1 MCGAHKAA
9 KCVEDGNRRQGHL
22 AVRSRISDGPTVR
35 RPGRDP
41 FVPDSGLVEEPA
53 RDPVAEAARRRPD
66 RPALIAGDA
75 RITWSELDTRVSAA
89 ARWIASRTAPG
100 DRVALLLGNTVD
112 FAAVYFGVLRAGRVA
127 VPLNPGYTADERD
140 FAITDS
146 GATLTV
152 DGPLPAEAGV
162 PTSERGA
169 SAAGQGASPAAG
181 AAGSPLADGGGAHGV
196 PKNDDLAVLLYTS
209 GTSGRPKGAM
219 LTHAALAANH
229 DQLDR
234 IEPPVVGPDDVVLL
248 AVPFFH
254 AYGLNTGLGS
264 VAHHAATGV
273 LVERFDPAESLELIA
288 QHAVTVTVGVP
299 GMYQSWT
306 ALPEAGAALT
316 GLRTAVCGAA
326 PLEGAVAARFRAL
339 TGRAILIGYGLTE
352 TAPVLTTT
360 AVSDRDKRG
369 SIGRP
374 LPGVELLLRTASGA
388 ELWRDGTASIDEDLE
403 VAESAGT
410 DPGEIVVRG
419 PNLFAGYWPDGRD
432 GPDRD
437 GWWPTGDIAYAD
449 GDGDLVLVDRIGE
462 LILVNG
468 FNVYPAEIERVL
480 SAHPRV
486 TAVAV
491 VGVPDAAT
499 GRRPHAY
506 VVVTGDP
513 PPTVT
518 ELQVHCAARL
528 ARFKLPGVEVVA
540 ELPRTAIGKVRKRD
554 L

>member
-1 MCGAHKAA
+1 
-9 KCVEDGNRRQGHL
+9 
-22 AVRSRISDGPTVR
+22 
-35 RPGRDP
+35 
-41 FVPDSGLVEEPA
+41 VEEPA
-53 RDPVAEAARRRPD
+53 RDAVAEAAGRRPGH
-66 RPALIAGDA
+66 PALIAGDTVV
-75 RITWSELDTRVSAA
+75 TWSELDTRVSAA
-89 ARWIASRTAPG
+89 ARWIASHTGPG
-100 DRVALLLGNTVD
+100 DRVALSLGNTVD
-112 FAAVYFGVLRAGRVA
+112 FAVAYFGVLRAGRVA

-140 FAITDS
+140 HAIADS
-146 GATLTV
+146 GASLVV
-152 DGPLPAEAGV
+152 DGPPGSAENGAVPGV
-162 PTSERGA
+162 PG
-169 SAAGQGASPAAG
+169 
-181 AAGSPLADGGGAHGV
+181 
-196 PKNDDLAVLLYTS
+196 KNDLAVLLYTS

-229 DQLDR
+229 EQLDR

-273 LVERFDPAESLELIA
+273 LAERFDPAASLDLIA
-288 QHAVTVTVGVP
+288 RHAVTVTVGVP
-299 GMYQSWT
+299 GMYQAWT
-306 ALPEAGAALT
+306 AVPAAGEALSGV
-316 GLRTAVCGAA
+316 RTAVCGAA
-326 PLEGAVAARFRAL
+326 PLDTGVAARFRTL

-360 AVSDRDKRG
+360 AVSDRDKSG

-374 LPGVELLLRTASGA
+374 LPGVELLLRTPAGA

-419 PNLFAGYWPDGRD
+419 PNLFSGYWPDGRD

-480 SAHPRV
+480 MAHPRV
-486 TAVAV
+486 TGVAV
-491 VGVPDAAT
+491 VGVPDTAT
-499 GRRPHAY
+499 GQRPYAY
-506 VVVTGDP
+506 VTVTGDP
-513 PPTVT
+513 SPTAT

-528 ARFKLPGVEVVA
+528 ARFKLPGVELVDQ
-540 ELPRTAIGKVRKRD
+540 LPRTAIGKVRKRD